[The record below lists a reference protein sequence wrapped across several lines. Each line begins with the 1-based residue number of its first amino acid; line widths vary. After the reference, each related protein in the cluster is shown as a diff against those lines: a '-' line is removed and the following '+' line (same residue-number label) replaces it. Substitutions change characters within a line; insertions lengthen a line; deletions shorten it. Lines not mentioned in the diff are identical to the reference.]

1 MVPRGHPFLHFPN
14 MAPNSTPPHGMGII
28 ISHPLDHSIAC
39 GIPTQMCIWGK
50 LNKGKYSWGT
60 YHDQVACSLLSIHGL
75 IQSTQQPYEVI
86 IQSPFYR

>member
-1 MVPRGHPFLHFPN
+1 MVLRGHPFLHFPN
-14 MAPNSTPPHGMGII
+14 MAPNSTPPMVWESS
-28 ISHPLDHSIAC
+28 SHTLLDHSIAC
-39 GIPTQMCIWGK
+39 GVPTQTCIWGK